1 MTDATVLPTPPFDP
15 LFFAGLALVLGF
27 KHAFDADHLVAVSTF
42 FTRREKL
49 SAGLGLATAWAA
61 GHLVT
66 AAAVSAALYFFADTF
81 LPRIISRLD
90 LLVPLMLIGVAL
102 IALGFEARRF
112 HVHRH
117 RHETQ
122 GAEHAHFHFHR
133 KPSHEH
139 GAMAGIG
146 VFHGLAS
153 NDELIIVLVVGLGAN
168 AWWQVFA
175 GIALF
180 SIGVLVG
187 MIVYAA
193 GVQFAEKKMASPW
206 TPAVLNV
213 TFAMLS
219 IAYAV
224 YLLAGGEGLNLLDR
238 WVGVG

>member
-1 MTDATVLPTPPFDP
+1 MIDM
-15 LFFAGLALVLGF
+15 LFFAALAFVLGF

-42 FTRREKL
+42 FTRRR
-49 SAGLGLATAWAA
+49 SFTGGVGLATAWAA

-66 AAAVSAALYFFADTF
+66 AAAVAAALHFFATTF
-81 LPRIISRLD
+81 LPKIIARLD
-90 LLVPLMLIGVAL
+90 LLVPLMLIFVGL
-102 IALGFEARRF
+102 LALGLEARRF

-117 RHETQ
+117 RHATL
-122 GAEHAHFHFHR
+122 GPEHAHFHFHR
-133 KPSHEH
+133 KASHEH

-146 VFHGLAS
+146 VIHGLAS
-153 NDELIIVLVVGLGAN
+153 NDELITVLVVGLAAD

-175 GIALF
+175 GIAIF

-193 GVQFAEKKMASPW
+193 GVRLAERKFASPW